1 MVGKLGAVAV
11 VLFACLAGYG
21 LDSANAE
28 VIPAASGSLTMS
40 SDPGDYVGQGLSY
53 AYSVPATTFSVQ
65 NGGNLVRVDTS
76 VPGSPGDF
84 WNLAFQAPA
93 GQQLQAGTTYQAD
106 RWPFQPS
113 DVAGLEVF
121 GQGRGCNTLTGN
133 FTILDATYG
142 PFGYLE
148 SFDATFSQHCEQAAP
163 ALHGEIK
170 LSTPPPPPAL
180 ALNIAAN
187 ATGTVTRSGTVTVRG
202 TVTCTQPVTLS
213 LTGSASQTLHGKK
226 TAMAQFSTTSTC
238 TPTMGGT
245 WQATLA
251 SSTGNAFSTG
261 GLQLGLQAQATDPF
275 YTNFTGTTITTQTAT
290 TSTVNLARS

>member
-1 MVGKLGAVAV
+1 MVGRLGVVAV

-21 LDSANAE
+21 LDSASAE
-28 VIPAASGSLTMS
+28 MIPAVSESLTMT
-40 SDPGDYVGQGLSY
+40 SDPGDYVGQGSSY
-53 AYSVPATTFSVQ
+53 AYSVPATPFSVQ

-93 GQQLQAGTTYQAD
+93 GQQLQAGTSHQAD

-121 GQGRGCNTLTGN
+121 GQGRGCNTLTGS

-148 SFDATFSQHCEQAAP
+148 SFDATFSQHCEEAAP
-163 ALHGEIK
+163 ALNGEIK
-170 LSTPPPPPAL
+170 ITTPPPPPAL
-180 ALNIAAN
+180 ALGITAN
-187 ATGTVTRSGTVTVRG
+187 TSGTVSKSGTVTARG
-202 TVTCTQPVTLS
+202 TVTCTQPATVS
-213 LTGSASQTLHGKK
+213 IMGSASQTLHGKK
-226 TAMAQFSTTSTC
+226 IATAQFSTTSNS
-238 TPTMGGT
+238 TPTAGGT
-245 WQATLA
+245 RQATLTSSA
-251 SSTGNAFSTG
+251 SNAFAVG

-275 YTNFTGTTITTQTAT
+275 YTNFTGTPITTQTST
-290 TSTVNLARS
+290 SSTVNLVRS